1 METFPNPVL
10 LLGLLTLLGLAPFIA
25 ILTSSF
31 IKLVVVMHIIRS
43 AIGLQQEPPNMA
55 ISGMAIILSIYIMAP
70 VAMETYEI
78 FNSYNVQLTDIKNPN
93 FNSAL
98 SDSSRPLQEFMSKH
112 SKESERQFFV
122 DTAHKV
128 WPERY
133 AKEVDD
139 KHLLVLIPAFM
150 VSELTSAFQI
160 GFLIFL
166 PFIVID
172 LIISNILLSMGMMM
186 VSPTVISLP
195 FKMLLFVLVDG
206 WSRLIHGLL
215 LSYQ

>member
-1 METFPNPVL
+1 
-10 LLGLLTLLGLAPFIA
+10 
-25 ILTSSF
+25 
-31 IKLVVVMHIIRS
+31 
-43 AIGLQQEPPNMA
+43 
-55 ISGMAIILSIYIMAP
+55 
-70 VAMETYEI
+70 
-78 FNSYNVQLTDIKNPN
+78 
-93 FNSAL
+93 
-98 SDSSRPLQEFMSKH
+98 MSKH